1 MTNKEKYAIM
11 SRPTYRGFMVD
22 MYSFM
27 RYMNEHDPELKKK
40 SARTIADRFFE
51 EYDHD
56 PVYWYEYAVDL
67 FLDFKNS

>member
-11 SRPTYRGFMVD
+11 SRPTYKEFMVD
-22 MYSFM
+22 IHSFM
-27 RYMNEHDPELKKK
+27 QYMNERGVELKKK
-40 SARTIADRFFE
+40 SVRTIADRFFE

-67 FLDFKNS
+67 FLDFKK